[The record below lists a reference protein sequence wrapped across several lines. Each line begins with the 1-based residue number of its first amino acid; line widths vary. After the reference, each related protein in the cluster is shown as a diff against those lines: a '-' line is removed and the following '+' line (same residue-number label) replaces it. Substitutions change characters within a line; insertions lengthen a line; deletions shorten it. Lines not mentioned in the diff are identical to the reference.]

1 MQSPSENNF
10 IPHSETQRFATA
22 ILAARTQRQMS
33 RAALAEQA
41 GLPLQ
46 TVEELERGYPASRDV
61 ISALCRN
68 LDLPEPALDS
78 SPLVRFALLVRQ
90 RRGLARLSRAQL
102 ASKIGM
108 TRQIIRS
115 VETAALWPSQQV
127 CMALLSVQA
136 LKLHESDVVAFLSPP
151 SAPASGEATLNH
163 EPPPARPEAASVPC
177 EHAAP
182 PHLPQNR
189 PALSENAGPV
199 RTPGGSLGN
208 PVVATFLVR
217 FYANGKITIEMRPPH
232 TKRPRRGA
240 TPDELSRRLRTAAR
254 SS

>member
-1 MQSPSENNF
+1 MQPPSENNF

-22 ILAARTQRQMS
+22 VLAARTQRQMS

-41 GLPLQ
+41 GLLLQ
-46 TVEELERGYPASRDV
+46 TVEELERGYPVSREV

-102 ASKIGM
+102 AGKIGV
-108 TRQIIRS
+108 TSQIIRS
-115 VETAALWPSQQV
+115 IETAALWPSQQV
-127 CMALLSVQA
+127 CMALLSVPA

-151 SAPASGEATLNH
+151 SAQASGETTANH
-163 EPPPARPEAASVPC
+163 KPPPAIPEAASMPY

-182 PHLPQNR
+182 TRLPQSR
-189 PALSENAGPV
+189 PALSENADPA
-199 RTPGGSLGN
+199 RTPCGSLGN

-217 FYANGKITIEMRPPH
+217 FYANGKVNIEMRPPRAPKPNRAAPPE
-232 TKRPRRGA
+232 TPPRGSHSA
-240 TPDELSRRLRTAAR
+240 PR